1 MGDAIV
7 KTDADQNLFAEER
20 KNKILAMIAQEK
32 KVTVAQ
38 LSALFSVTGATIR
51 TYLRDL
57 ESAGL
62 LTRTH
67 GGAIERTKTGFEPT
81 SRQKGVQNLQA
92 KQRIGLT
99 ALALIEDGDTIVL
112 DTGTTTLELARCLN
126 QRKNVTV
133 VTNDIV
139 IAQVLEDMESANV
152 IFMGGLLRKG
162 FHCTI
167 GVHGRAIME
176 GLTVDKAFMAA
187 NGFTVAKGATTP
199 DVQHAE
205 TKKRMIAMSA
215 KTVLLCDQTKLG
227 RVSLARFLPSDQLD
241 VLVTDGIDEK
251 EREKIERAGIELI
264 VAR

>member
-1 MGDAIV
+1 MTDDIV
-7 KTDADQNLFAEER
+7 KGDTDQNLFAEER
-20 KNKILAMIAQEK
+20 KNKILTVIAREK

-67 GGAIERTKTGFEPT
+67 GGAIERTKTGFEPD
-81 SRQKGVQNLQA
+81 SRQKEVQNLEA
-92 KQRIGLT
+92 KRRIGLA

-112 DTGTTTLELARCLN
+112 DTGTTTLELARCLKS
-126 QRKNVTV
+126 RKNITV
-133 VTNDIV
+133 VTNDLL
-139 IAQVLEDMESANV
+139 IAQVLEDMESVNV
-152 IFMGGLLRKG
+152 LFMGGLIRKG

-167 GVHGRAIME
+167 GIQDRAIME
-176 GLTVDKAFMAA
+176 GLTVDKAFMGA
-187 NGFTVAKGATTP
+187 NGFSASKGATTP

-227 RVSLARFLPSDQLD
+227 RVSLARFLPAEQLD

-251 EREKIERAGIELI
+251 EREQIERAGIELI
-264 VAR
+264 VAQ

>member
-1 MGDAIV
+1 MK
-7 KTDADQNLFAEER
+7 KTRETDLFAEER
-20 KNKILAMIAQEK
+20 KALILRLVHEER
-32 KVTVAQ
+32 KVTVAE
-38 LSALFSVTGATIR
+38 LAKRFNVTGATVR
-51 TYLRDL
+51 ADLREL
-57 ESAGL
+57 ERRGL

-67 GGAIERTKTGFEPT
+67 GGAIEKTKTGFEPD
-81 SRQKGVQNLQA
+81 SRRREVQNLQA
-92 KQRIGLT
+92 KQRIGQA

-126 QRKNVTV
+126 QRKNITV

-139 IAQVLEDMESANV
+139 IAQVLEDMESVNV

-167 GVHGRAIME
+167 GIRGRAIME

-205 TKKRMIAMSA
+205 TKKLMIAISV
-215 KTVLLCDQTKLG
+215 KTILLCDRTKLG
-227 RVSLARFLPSDQLD
+227 RVSLAQFLPSNQLE
-241 VLVTDGIDEK
+241 VLVTDGMGEK
-251 EREKIERAGIELI
+251 ERQQIERAGIELI
-264 VAR
+264 VAK